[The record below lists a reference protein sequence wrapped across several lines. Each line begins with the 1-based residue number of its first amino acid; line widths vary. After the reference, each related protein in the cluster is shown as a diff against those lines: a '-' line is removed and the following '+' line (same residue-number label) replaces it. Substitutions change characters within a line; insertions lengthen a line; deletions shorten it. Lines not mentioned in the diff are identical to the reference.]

1 MLYGTQLDVQP
12 ENEHVKTTSISF
24 VFSILE
30 KLFLFAVCMIR
41 VFYSPFAIPVGCMQD
56 GTVLGDVQL
65 PPWADGDPHKFI
77 LLHRQVSKIKICEK
91 MLNWVPLQMK
101 VMAFAEFEWA
111 LNFACLLVCLMIHP
125 ESRPTFQ
132 TR

>member
-1 MLYGTQLDVQP
+1 MLYGTILDVQP

-41 VFYSPFAIPVGCMQD
+41 VFNSPFAIPVGCMQD

-91 MLNWVPLQMK
+91 MLNWVPLQMN
-101 VMAFAEFEWA
+101 VMAFAEFVWA
-111 LNFACLLVCLMIHP
+111 LNFAFYLSP
-125 ESRPTFQ
+125 S
-132 TR
+132 

>member
-1 MLYGTQLDVQP
+1 MLYGTILDVQP

-41 VFYSPFAIPVGCMQD
+41 VFNSPFAIPVGCMQD

-77 LLHRQVSKIKICEK
+77 LLHRQVSKIKICER
-91 MLNWVPLQMK
+91 MLNWVPLQMN
-101 VMAFAEFEWA
+101 VMAFAEFVWA
-111 LNFACLLVCLMIHP
+111 LNFAFYLSP
-125 ESRPTFQ
+125 S
-132 TR
+132 